1 MKCYQEFF
9 DEVILRLKKELNVTK
24 DADLARALGAKPETF
39 TVWKTRNFLP
49 IELIVDIC
57 NRNNLSIN
65 YILFGKGLKKLAITE
80 RKPLTMEEEMEKIEL
95 QRDLLKI
102 MVEKMNLLQ
111 KKTDD
116 DKLKEEIATLKRASE
131 LIDKL

>member
-1 MKCYQEFF
+1 MNVEFSF
-9 DEVILRLKKELNVTK
+9 EIIINRLKNVLGVEK
-24 DADLARALGAKPETF
+24 DSDLARKLGVQPNKFGT
-39 TVWKTRNFLP
+39 WKTRNFLP
-49 IELIVDIC
+49 IELIAELCDK
-57 NRNNLSIN
+57 NNISIN
-65 YILFGKGLKKLAITE
+65 FILYGKGLKTLAITE